1 MIPGARRLANS
12 AVCKSSP
19 ADHLLQILMSA
30 KQFHGIDFLEFSTA
44 AFVNTV
50 CKKAINFSFQMLCI
64 FFFKED
70 ISKYRCPPHT
80 YEARGR
86 SFSVMHKDG

>member
-64 FFFKED
+64 FFLRRTFPNTGVHHTHMRQED
-70 ISKYRCPPHT
+70 DH
-80 YEARGR
+80 
-86 SFSVMHKDG
+86 FL